1 MLALR
6 SLLMGVLWASA
17 WPLYLAAVA
26 QAARLG
32 PWPKATGVLAA
43 TILNAAAIGLFARG
57 LGSWF
62 FKPGG
67 WCERYLDTPPSVT
80 RQFRGAGR
88 LLIVAAMALLIP
100 VHLFAHGEIAH
111 QGNAVT
117 APALSRFLFLAF
129 ELIVLASLT
138 YHLRPGSALMLWID
152 PDVAVE
158 PADGVG
164 DGSGAATGS
173 GPAATAATV
182 IVSRQPFGA
191 VGEAWVTWCLRRA
204 RAISRLI
211 VAFGVVVV
219 VLDFRGYSFAAGRLA
234 LGGVESLV
242 VFMLSWAIHR
252 VVARLIAWRLRLDAR
267 TNRLWA
273 SAASYLAA
281 RSRSAHAAGA
291 APGSAPAEPT
301 DWALA
306 ASRASTF
313 TIILL
318 AFAMLGWIWG
328 IDPALLDFLGKQPL
342 WADADGDPVVLG
354 NVAASMAAVVL
365 GGLAWRYMP
374 GLFAF
379 TLFRRIPDDPGVRFA
394 VVTLCRYAA
403 LAVTTL
409 VALQAVHLKLSQISF
424 ILAALG
430 VGLGFGLQE
439 VVSNFICGL
448 ILLLERPIRIGDV
461 VSIAGTTGKVDRIN
475 TRSTTIINGDN
486 QCMIV
491 PNRELI
497 TGRLVN
503 WTHKDK
509 IMRVGVR
516 VVVALDSD
524 VEAVTSLLLTIAKN
538 DFDVLSK
545 PAPSALLE
553 ELGESGLVFGLSVHV
568 ADPGLMGG
576 AKHRICKAIRE
587 RFAQNKIALASP
599 LREVTLAGLSDELT
613 SLIDGRRLRG
623 DEAEASPRAPHRAEA
638 RASVEN

>member
-17 WPLYLAAVA
+17 WPLYLAAAA
-26 QAARLG
+26 QAARMA
-32 PWPKATGVLAA
+32 PWPKAAGVLAG
-43 TILNAAAIGLFARG
+43 TILDAAALGLFART
-57 LGSWF
+57 LGAWF

-67 WCERYLDTPPSVT
+67 WCERYLETPPSVT

-88 LLIVAAMALLIP
+88 LLIVAATALLVPIH
-100 VHLFAHGEIAH
+100 VFAGGELAH
-111 QGNAVT
+111 QGNLVT
-117 APALSRFLFLAF
+117 APSLSRFLWLAF
-129 ELIVLASLT
+129 ELTVLFSLA
-138 YHLRPGSALMLWID
+138 YHLRPNSALMLWVN
-152 PDVAVE
+152 PDVPTEPVE
-158 PADGVG
+158 PAGE
-164 DGSGAATGS
+164 GAGAT
-173 GPAATAATV
+173 PAAATV
-182 IVSRQPFGA
+182 VVARQPFGA

-204 RAISRLI
+204 RAIARLI

-219 VLDFRGYSFAAGRLA
+219 LLDVRGYSFAAGRLA
-234 LGGVESLV
+234 VGGVESLA

-252 VVARLIAWRLRLDAR
+252 VVARLIAWRLRADTRAGR
-267 TNRLWA
+267 FWA
-273 SAASYLAA
+273 SLASVWAS
-281 RSRSAHAAGA
+281 RSRTAHAAA
-291 APGSAPAEPT
+291 TAPGARPAEGP
-301 DWALA
+301 DWSLVA
-306 ASRASTF
+306 ARASTF

-318 AFAMLGWIWG
+318 ALAMLGWIWG
-328 IDPALLDFLGKQPL
+328 IDPALMDFLAKQHL
-342 WADADGDPVVLG
+342 WTDVDGGSVVLG
-354 NVAASMAAVVL
+354 DVASGLIALAI
-365 GGLAWRYMP
+365 GGLAWRHMA
-374 GLFAF
+374 GLFAIA
-379 TLFRRIPDDPGVRFA
+379 LFRKIPDDPGVRFA
-394 VVTLCRYAA
+394 VVTLCRYAV
-403 LAVTTL
+403 LAVTAT
-409 VALQAVHLKLSQISF
+409 VALQAIHLKLSQISF
-424 ILAALG
+424 LLAALG

-503 WTHKDK
+503 WTHHDR

-516 VVVALDSD
+516 VVVAHDSD
-524 VEAVTSLLLTIAKN
+524 VEAVTSLLLTIAKS

-545 PAPSALLE
+545 PAPSAQLD
-553 ELGESGLVFGLSVHV
+553 ELGESGLVFNLSVFV

-599 LREVTLAGLSDELT
+599 LREVTLAGLPEELT
-613 SLIDGRRLRG
+613 RLMADGRQVRG
-623 DEAEASPRAPHRAEA
+623 DEAGPAVPPPHRAEA
-638 RASVEN
+638 RATIEG

>member
-1 MLALR
+1 MLGLR

-17 WPLYLAAVA
+17 WPLYLAATA
-26 QAARLG
+26 QVARLG

-43 TILNAAAIGLFARG
+43 TILEAAAIGLFARG

-88 LLIVAAMALLIP
+88 LLIIAAMALLVPI
-100 VHLFAHGEIAH
+100 HLFANGEIAH

-129 ELIVLASLT
+129 ELVVLASLV
-138 YHLRPGSALMLWID
+138 YHLRPNSALMIWIN
-152 PDVAVE
+152 PDVELE
-158 PADGVG
+158 PEAEAGT
-164 DGSGAATGS
+164 AA
-173 GPAATAATV
+173 PAAMVVVT
-182 IVSRQPFGA
+182 RQPFGT

-204 RAISRLI
+204 RAIARLI

-219 VLDFRGYSFAAGRLA
+219 ILDFCGYSFAAGRLA

-252 VVARLIAWRLRLDAR
+252 VVARLIAWRLRVDSR
-267 TNRLWA
+267 TNRVWA
-273 SAASYLAA
+273 SIAAFWI
-281 RSRSAHAAGA
+281 SRSKGAHAAA
-291 APGSAPAEPT
+291 TAPGSKPADAE
-301 DWALA
+301 DWTLVA
-306 ASRASTF
+306 ARTSTF

-318 AFAMLGWIWG
+318 ALAMLGWIWG
-328 IDPALLDFLGKQPL
+328 IDPTLMDFLAKQHI
-342 WADADGDPVVLG
+342 WTDAEGGSVVLG
-354 NVAASMAAVVL
+354 DLATSMVAVVL
-365 GGLAWRYMP
+365 GGLAWRYMA

-379 TLFRRIPDDPGVRFA
+379 TLFRRLPDDPGVRFA
-394 VVTLCRYAA
+394 VVTLCRYATLA
-403 LAVTTL
+403 LTVV

-424 ILAALG
+424 LLAALG

-461 VSIAGTTGKVDRIN
+461 VSVAGTTGKVDRIN

-516 VVVALDSD
+516 VVVSHDSD
-524 VEAVTSLLLTIAKN
+524 VETVTSLLLTIARS

-545 PAPSALLE
+545 PAPSALLD
-553 ELGESGLVFGLSVHV
+553 ELGESGLVFSLSVYV

-599 LREVTLAGLSDELT
+599 IREVALTGVPEELT
-613 SLIDGRRLRG
+613 RLIGGRRLRG
-623 DEAEASPRAPHRAEA
+623 DEPESAPPTPHRAEA
-638 RASVEN
+638 RASVEA

>member
-17 WPLYLAAVA
+17 WPLYLAAAA
-26 QAARLG
+26 QVARLG
-32 PWPKATGVLAA
+32 PWPKSTSVLAA

-88 LLIVAAMALLIP
+88 LLVVAATALLVPI
-100 VHLFAHGEIAH
+100 HIFANGEVAH
-111 QGNAVT
+111 QGTVVT

-129 ELIVLASLT
+129 ELIVVASLA
-138 YHLRPGSALMLWID
+138 YHLRPGSALMSWIN
-152 PDVAVE
+152 PDCPTDLAE
-158 PADGVG
+158 A
-164 DGSGAATGS
+164 GSDAAGAAPTPSNGTTVV
-173 GPAATAATV
+173 ATPRA
-182 IVSRQPFGA
+182 FGA
-191 VGEAWVTWCLRRA
+191 MGQAWVTWSCRRA
-204 RAISRLI
+204 RAIARLI
-211 VAFGVVVV
+211 VAFGVLVV

-234 LGGVESLV
+234 VGGVETLV
-242 VFMLSWAIHR
+242 VFAIAWATHR
-252 VVARLIAWRLRLDAR
+252 VLTRLIAWRLRADVR

-273 SAASYLAA
+273 SAASYLTA
-281 RSRSAHAAGA
+281 RAKGARAAGA
-291 APGSAPAEPT
+291 APGERPAEAP
-301 DWALA
+301 DLMLN
-306 ASRASTF
+306 ASRASTVAVV
-313 TIILL
+313 LL
-318 AFAMLGWIWG
+318 ALGMLGWIWG
-328 IDPALLDFLGKQPL
+328 IDPALLDFLAKQHV
-342 WADADGDPVVLG
+342 WSDAEGRSVVIGDL
-354 NVAASMAAVVL
+354 ATSLAAVVT
-365 GGLAWRYMP
+365 GGVAWRYMAA
-374 GLFAF
+374 LFAF
-379 TLFRRIPDDPGVRFA
+379 TLFRKMPDDPGVRFA
-394 VVTLCRYAA
+394 VVTLCRYAI
-403 LAVTTL
+403 LAATLL
-409 VALQAVHLKLSQISF
+409 VALESVHLKLAQISF

-461 VSIAGTTGKVDRIN
+461 VSVGGTTGKVDRIN

-497 TGRLVN
+497 TGKLVN

-516 VVVALDSD
+516 VVVAHDSD
-524 VEAVTSLLLTIAKN
+524 VEDVTDLLLTIAKN

-553 ELGESGLVFGLSVHV
+553 DLAESGMVFGLSVYV

-587 RFAQNKIALASP
+587 RFAQSKIALAGP
-599 LREVTLAGLSDELT
+599 PREVTVAGGPDELVR
-613 SLIDGRRLRG
+613 LISGRRHRG
-623 DEAEASPRAPHRAEA
+623 DGAGPAGQPHRAEA
-638 RASVEN
+638 RAGVDD